1 VLLILPPGKF
11 LFMESSFQVNF
22 TFQYIVDLTSCN
34 LSPVKFGY
42 QFCYGT
48 SWFELDS
55 IRNGVELSLFFT
67 GFCHCL
73 TFPVVMGM

>member
-1 VLLILPPGKF
+1 MLLILPPENF
-11 LFMESSFQVNF
+11 LFVESSFQVTF
-22 TFQYIVDLTSCN
+22 RFQYIVDLTSCN

-42 QFCYGT
+42 KFCNGT
-48 SWFELDS
+48 SRFELDS
-55 IRNGVELSLFFT
+55 IRNGVELSLFCT